1 MKSCDHG
8 YKDHD
13 MRLLII
19 LQSSE
24 RVSNIGSATVKA
36 HMDFGMAYIMQSM
49 VWSNISTEI
58 YILNTVNM

>member
-8 YKDHD
+8 YKDHG

-19 LQSSE
+19 LQCNE

-49 VWSNISTEI
+49 VWSNIST
-58 YILNTVNM
+58 